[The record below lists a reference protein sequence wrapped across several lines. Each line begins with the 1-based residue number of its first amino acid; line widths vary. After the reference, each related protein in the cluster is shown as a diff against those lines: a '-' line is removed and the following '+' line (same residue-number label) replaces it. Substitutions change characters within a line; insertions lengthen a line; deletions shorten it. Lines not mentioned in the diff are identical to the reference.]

1 MEPLPGEDV
10 NIPQAQ
16 RRPPA
21 QPLADFVG
29 RKDRDAAMA
38 AAHATGDY
46 SQRQIAE
53 ASGVHSTTVG
63 RAVQVRAVRTDESWP
78 TSMQ

>member
-38 AAHATGDY
+38 AAHATGEY
-46 SQRQIAE
+46 SYQQIAK
-53 ASGVHSTTVG
+53 AFGVHFTTVG
-63 RAVQVRAVRTDESWP
+63 RVVRARAV
-78 TSMQ
+78 